1 MSGMSGTNGIPGIPG
16 VPGSPGRD
24 GIKGA
29 KGNMGT
35 KGETGKTG
43 ATGRKGEACYDDP
56 TQRVNWKQCVW
67 KAQSD
72 IDSGNIKMGRIEF
85 KPRGDKY
92 HVSTIVVNH
101 AVLFKIYSSTL
112 CLITIHAYQIVYF

>member
-1 MSGMSGTNGIPGIPG
+1 MPGTNGMPGIPG

-24 GIKGA
+24 GVKGA

-72 IDSGNIKMGRIEF
+72 IDSGNIKVGEYNSNLENTNI
-85 KPRGDKY
+85 
-92 HVSTIVVNH
+92 
-101 AVLFKIYSSTL
+101 LFPSL
-112 CLITIHAYQIVYF
+112 

>member
-1 MSGMSGTNGIPGIPG
+1 MPGVPG

-43 ATGRKGEACYDDP
+43 ATGRKEEACQDDP
-56 TQRVNWKQCVW
+56 TQRGNWKQCVW
-67 KAQSD
+67 KAISH
-72 IDSGNIKMGRIEF
+72 IDNGKIKVGEI
-85 KPRGDKY
+85 
-92 HVSTIVVNH
+92 
-101 AVLFKIYSSTL
+101 
-112 CLITIHAYQIVYF
+112 

>member
-1 MSGMSGTNGIPGIPG
+1 MPGTNGMPGIPG

-24 GIKGA
+24 GVKGA

-43 ATGRKGEACYDDP
+43 AIGKKGEACYDDP

-67 KAQSD
+67 KAQSG
-72 IDSGNIKMGRIEF
+72 IDSGNIKVGEYNSNLENTNI
-85 KPRGDKY
+85 
-92 HVSTIVVNH
+92 
-101 AVLFKIYSSTL
+101 LFPSL
-112 CLITIHAYQIVYF
+112 